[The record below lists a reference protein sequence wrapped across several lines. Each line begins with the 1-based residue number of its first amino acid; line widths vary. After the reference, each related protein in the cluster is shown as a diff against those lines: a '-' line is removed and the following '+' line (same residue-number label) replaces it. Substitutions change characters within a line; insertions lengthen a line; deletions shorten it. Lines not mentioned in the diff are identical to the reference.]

1 MWMFSESEPGK
12 RLERLHWNIQDIWND
27 KAKFD
32 AEKTSNARK
41 GRELQGGK
49 GKTTGVNRRNGSR
62 LTGATAWLSCFAC
75 SD

>member
-12 RLERLHWNIQDIWND
+12 RLERLRWNIQDIWND

-41 GRELQGGK
+41 GRELQAGK
-49 GKTTGVNRRNGSR
+49 GKTTGVNRRKWKQTHRCN
-62 LTGATAWLSCFAC
+62 C
-75 SD
+75 SVELFRMF